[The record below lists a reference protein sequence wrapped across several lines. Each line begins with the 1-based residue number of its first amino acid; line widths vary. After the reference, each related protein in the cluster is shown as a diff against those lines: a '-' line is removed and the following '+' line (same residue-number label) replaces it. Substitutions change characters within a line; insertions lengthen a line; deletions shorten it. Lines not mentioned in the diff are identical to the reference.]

1 VDLAEART
9 LEQEGDSLG
18 AARLYLSAAQQ
29 AREDERIPLALHGL
43 ELLLDAPPTPEDADL
58 AARTLDDLRP
68 MNLDATQR
76 TRANLSEARLAL
88 WNDDPYRA
96 MTLLPEDL
104 EGRPAPLARRILETR
119 IRVLAYMEDWLALT
133 LAHIHLERWQ
143 DDPQG
148 IEANR
153 MALWN
158 SLLGLNQDQLGELEL
173 RAPDSTSAGWL
184 GLARVARSTA
194 PRPAALETSLEDWM
208 LRYPVH
214 PGTREFLPMLRQQW
228 ADLGRYP
235 ERIAVLLPMTGRLGT
250 VSMAIYEGMMASYYR
265 LPVEDRPSLRV
276 YDSGEQAEA
285 AWTLYHQA
293 VQDGATLVVGP
304 LDRRAVEL
312 FARSDYLPVPMLALN
327 QVPSVEPPPAG
338 LYQFGLN
345 PEDEARQVA
354 EHAAIEGHLHALV
367 LAPRNEL
374 GERLSASF
382 AARFQEL
389 GGMTLATQFY
399 APQATDYA
407 NSITQGLGVGE
418 SQGRHRQLQ
427 NILRQNV
434 GFEPRRRQDLDMVFM
449 VGSPREARLLA
460 PQLRYHRAG
469 DLPILSTSHAY
480 SGQPDSQADA
490 DLDGVILADIPWLLD
505 VPVEGAPL
513 RASLTQALSPGS
525 RQLPRLV
532 AMGYDAFQ
540 LVPLLEHLHQRPGER
555 LPGLTGNL
563 YLDTEGRIHRH
574 LHWASFRQ
582 GTLRPMAPPAPV
594 PTRPAPLEGSRTG
607 Q

>member
-1 VDLAEART
+1 
-9 LEQEGDSLG
+9 QEGDSIG

-29 AREDERIPLALHGL
+29 ARDEERISLFLHGL
-43 ELLLDAPPTPEDADL
+43 ELLLDEPPTPEDADL
-58 AARTLDDLRP
+58 ASRTLDELGAMD
-68 MNLDATQR
+68 LDATQR
-76 TRANLSEARLAL
+76 TRANVAAALLAL

-96 MTLLPEDL
+96 MAMLPEEL

-119 IRVLAYMEDWLALT
+119 IKVLAYMEDWLAVVLT
-133 LAHIHLERWQ
+133 RISLERWQ
-143 DDPQG
+143 ADPQG

-158 SLLGLNQDQLGELEL
+158 SLLGLDQERLGELEL

-184 GLARVARSTA
+184 GLAQVARSTS
-194 PRPAALETSLEDWM
+194 PRPADLETALEDWM

-228 ADLGRYP
+228 AELGRYP
-235 ERIAVLLPMTGRLGT
+235 ERIAGLLPMTGRLGT
-250 VSMAIYEGMMASYYR
+250 VSMAIYEGLMASYYR
-265 LPVEDRPSLRV
+265 LPIEDRPSLRL

-285 AWTLYHQA
+285 TWTLYQQA
-293 VQDGATLVVGP
+293 VQDGATLVIGP

-312 FARSDYLPVPMLALN
+312 FVRSDDLPVPMLALN
-327 QVPSVEPPPAG
+327 QVPSDEPPPAG
-338 LYQFGLN
+338 LYQYGLN
-345 PEDEARQVA
+345 PEDEAHQVA
-354 EHAAIEGHLHALV
+354 EHAAIEGHLQALV

-389 GGMTLATQFY
+389 GGMTLAAQFY

-407 NSITQGLGVGE
+407 TSITQGLGVND

-434 GFEPRRRQDLDMVFM
+434 EFEPRRRQDLDLVFM

-460 PQLRYHRAG
+460 PQLAYHRAG

-490 DLDGVILADIPWLLD
+490 DLDGVILADIPWILD
-505 VPVEGAPL
+505 VPVEGAPT

-540 LVPLLEHLHQRPGER
+540 LAPLLSHLHQRPGER

-574 LHWASFRQ
+574 LHWAVFRQ
-582 GTLRPMAPPAPV
+582 GTLRPMAPPAP
-594 PTRPAPLEGSRTG
+594 TRPAPLEGDQTAR
-607 Q
+607 